1 MIENYL
7 EILGNSLCK
16 KLSVLDEII
25 AYNNLQE
32 QLLKQKKLSVEELDE
47 NMNQKDALIRKLTE
61 LDEGFESLYERIK
74 EQLQTNKEA
83 YRDQIRH
90 LQGLISQVTEK
101 SVSIQAQEARNKKL
115 LEDYFASERSQ
126 LRQGRKSSKAA
137 YGYYKSMSNSNV
149 IPSQFMDQ
157 KK

>member
-7 EILGNSLCK
+7 EILENSLCK
-16 KLSVLDEII
+16 KSSVLDEII
-25 AYNNLQE
+25 MYNNLQE
-32 QLLKQKKLSVEELDE
+32 QLLKQKKLSAEELDE
-47 NMNQKDALIRKLTE
+47 NMNQKDALIQRLTE

-74 EQLQTNKEA
+74 EQLQVNRETYK
-83 YRDQIRH
+83 DQIRH

-101 SVSIQAQEARNKKL
+101 SVSIQVQEARNKKL
-115 LEDYFASERSQ
+115 LEDYFVNERGQ

-137 YGYYKSMSNSNV
+137 YGYYKSMSNSNIV
-149 IPSQFMDQ
+149 SSQFMDQ

>member
-7 EILGNSLCK
+7 GILENSLCK
-16 KLSVLDEII
+16 KLSVLDEI
-25 AYNNLQE
+25 AVYNSAQE
-32 QLLKQKKLSVEELDE
+32 QLLKKEKLSLEELDE
-47 NMNQKDALIRKLTE
+47 NMKQKDALILKLTE
-61 LDEGFESLYERIK
+61 LDEGFESLYGRIK
-74 EQLQTNKEA
+74 EQLQA
-83 YRDQIRH
+83 DRDVYREQIRR
-90 LQGLISQVTEK
+90 LQELISRVTEK

-115 LEDYFASERSQ
+115 LEEYFAGERSQ

>member
-7 EILGNSLCK
+7 GILENSLCK
-16 KLSVLDEII
+16 KLSVLDEI
-25 AYNNLQE
+25 AVYNSAQE
-32 QLLKQKKLSVEELDE
+32 QLLKKEKLSLEELDE
-47 NMNQKDALIRKLTE
+47 NMKQKDALISKLTE
-61 LDEGFESLYERIK
+61 LDEGFESLYGRIK
-74 EQLQTNKEA
+74 EQLQA
-83 YRDQIRH
+83 DRDVYREQIRR
-90 LQGLISQVTEK
+90 LQELISRVTEK

-115 LEDYFASERSQ
+115 LEEYFAGERSQ